1 MVAPIST
8 MPTCN
13 GIVPTRRVTKVVEG
27 FKKYEK
33 RIPLNIDKAALPIY
47 IDVRTRNA
55 NVK

>member
-1 MVAPIST
+1 M
-8 MPTCN
+8 N
-13 GIVPTRRVTKVVEG
+13 VVGG